1 MRGKDQETGEYLDI
15 SRSENRRQAL
25 EVLALG
31 EQLVGLTAAQLA
43 KLPIPEDLLPH
54 IEYSKRITSHGARKR
69 QLAFLA
75 KHMRR
80 EEDATL
86 QAIRDA
92 LDVTSEVSRREV
104 AQMHRVEQWR
114 DRLIA
119 QGDAALGEFVALFPA
134 ADRQQLR
141 TLVRNAVAE
150 KARNKPPRAFREL
163 YQVLRELMVLT
174 GAAAVA
180 ANDADTEALPGHDAG
195 QAPDH
200 GHDVDDEDIDDVD
213 NALDD

>member
-1 MRGKDQETGEYLDI
+1 MRGIDEETGEYLDI

-31 EQLVGLTAAQLA
+31 EQLVGLTPAQLA

-92 LDVTSEVSRREV
+92 LDVTSEVNRAEV
-104 AQMHRVEQWR
+104 ARMHRVEQWR
-114 DRLIA
+114 ERLLT
-119 QGDAALGEFVALFPA
+119 QGDAALSELVSQFPE

-141 TLVRNAVAE
+141 TLVRNALAE
-150 KARNKPPRAFREL
+150 KAKNKPPRAFREL
-163 YQVLRELMVLT
+163 FQVLRDLLVA
-174 GAAAVA
+174 GSNAAGTV
-180 ANDADTEALPGHDAG
+180 
-195 QAPDH
+195 
-200 GHDVDDEDIDDVD
+200 
-213 NALDD
+213 ALDDDSEDALDDAEFDFDADGEALDD

>member
-1 MRGKDQETGEYLDI
+1 MRGRDEETGEYRDI
-15 SRSENRRQAL
+15 SRSENRRNAL

-31 EQLVGLTAAQLA
+31 EQLVGLTPAQLA
-43 KLPIPEDLLPH
+43 KLPIPEDLMPH
-54 IEYSKRITSHGARKR
+54 IEYTKRITSHGARKR

-80 EEDATL
+80 ETDATL
-86 QAIRDA
+86 QAIRDV
-92 LDVTSEVSRREV
+92 LDVSSEVSRREV

-119 QGDAALGEFVALFPA
+119 QGDQALGEFVAAFPD

-150 KARNKPPRAFREL
+150 KAKNKPPRAFREL
-163 YQVLRELMVLT
+163 FQVLRGLVLAGS
-174 GAAAVA
+174 GAALA
-180 ANDADTEALPGHDAG
+180 ADGDSDADDLIQDDADDAAFDLE
-195 QAPDH
+195 QDI
-200 GHDVDDEDIDDVD
+200 DEDDDTLED
-213 NALDD
+213 

>member
-1 MRGKDQETGEYLDI
+1 MRGRYEETGEYLDI

-31 EQLVGLTAAQLA
+31 ETLVSLTPAQLA

-80 EEDATL
+80 EDDATL
-86 QAIRDA
+86 QAIRDK
-92 LDVTSEVSRREV
+92 LDASSEVSRREV

-114 DRLIA
+114 ERLLA
-119 QGDAALGEFVALFPA
+119 QGDTALAELLGQYPD

-141 TLVRNAVAE
+141 TLVRNAIAE
-150 KARNKPPRAFREL
+150 KAKNKPPRAYREL
-163 YQVLRELMVLT
+163 FQVLRDLLA
-174 GAAAVA
+174 GAA
-180 ANDADTEALPGHDAG
+180 EG
-195 QAPDH
+195 QADA
-200 GHDVDDEDIDDVD
+200 EQ
-213 NALDD
+213 ALDDGAECDFDDADDELLDD

>member
-1 MRGKDQETGEYLDI
+1 MRGRDEETGEYLDI

-31 EQLVGLTAAQLA
+31 EQLVGLTPAQLA

-80 EEDATL
+80 EDDKTL

-92 LDVTSEVSRREV
+92 LDVTSEVNRAEV
-104 AQMHRVEQWR
+104 ARMHRVEQWR
-114 DRLIA
+114 ERLLS
-119 QGDAALGEFVALFPA
+119 QGDAALSELVAQFPD

-141 TLVRNAVAE
+141 TLVRNALAE
-150 KARNKPPRAFREL
+150 KAKNKPPRAFREL
-163 YQVLRELMVLT
+163 FQVLRDLLVA
-174 GAAAVA
+174 GAASSHDSDDLADDA
-180 ANDADTEALPGHDAG
+180 EDTIDDAEFDFDAD
-195 QAPDH
+195 
-200 GHDVDDEDIDDVD
+200 ED
-213 NALDD
+213 ALDD

>member
-1 MRGKDQETGEYLDI
+1 MRGRDEETGEYRDI

-43 KLPIPEDLLPH
+43 KLPIPEDLMPH
-54 IEYSKRITSHGARKR
+54 IEYTKRITSHGARKR

-75 KHMRR
+75 KQMRR
-80 EEDATL
+80 ESDETL
-86 QAIRDA
+86 QAIRDV
-92 LDVTSEVSRREV
+92 LDASSEVSRREV

-114 DRLIA
+114 ERLLS
-119 QGDAALGEFVALFPA
+119 QGDAALAELIAQFPD

-141 TLVRNAVAE
+141 TLVRNALAE

-163 YQVLRELMVLT
+163 FQVLRELLAS
-174 GAAAVA
+174 GAAAGLAEDA
-180 ANDADTEALPGHDAG
+180 AEPDTAPADAEEAEFDFDDLS
-195 QAPDH
+195 
-200 GHDVDDEDIDDVD
+200 DEDLLED
-213 NALDD
+213 

>member
-1 MRGKDQETGEYLDI
+1 MRGRDEETGEYRDI

-43 KLPIPEDLLPH
+43 KLPIPEDLMPH
-54 IEYSKRITSHGARKR
+54 IEYTKRITSHGARKR

-75 KHMRR
+75 KQMRR
-80 EEDATL
+80 ESDEAL
-86 QAIRDA
+86 QAIRDV
-92 LDVTSEVSRREV
+92 LDASSEVSRREV

-114 DRLIA
+114 ERLLS
-119 QGDAALGEFVALFPA
+119 QGDAALAELIAQFPD

-141 TLVRNAVAE
+141 TLVRNALAE

-163 YQVLRELMVLT
+163 FQVLRELLASGT
-174 GAAAVA
+174 AAGLAEDA
-180 ANDADTEALPGHDAG
+180 AEPDTAPADAEEAEFDFDDLS
-195 QAPDH
+195 
-200 GHDVDDEDIDDVD
+200 DEDLLED
-213 NALDD
+213 

>member
-1 MRGKDQETGEYLDI
+1 MRGRDEETGEYRDI

-43 KLPIPEDLLPH
+43 KLPIPEDLMPH
-54 IEYSKRITSHGARKR
+54 IEYTKRITSHGARKR

-75 KHMRR
+75 KQMRR
-80 EEDATL
+80 QSDETL
-86 QAIRDA
+86 QAIRDV
-92 LDVTSEVSRREV
+92 LDASSEVSRREV

-114 DRLIA
+114 ERLLS
-119 QGDAALGEFVALFPA
+119 QGDAALAELIAQFPD

-141 TLVRNAVAE
+141 TLVRNALAE

-163 YQVLRELMVLT
+163 FQVLRELLAS
-174 GAAAVA
+174 GAADGLAEDA
-180 ANDADTEALPGHDAG
+180 AEPDTAAADAEEAEFDFDDLS
-195 QAPDH
+195 
-200 GHDVDDEDIDDVD
+200 DEDL
-213 NALDD
+213 LDD

>member
-1 MRGKDQETGEYLDI
+1 MRGRDEETGEYRDI

-43 KLPIPEDLLPH
+43 KLPIPEDLMPH
-54 IEYSKRITSHGARKR
+54 IEYTKRITSHGARKR

-75 KHMRR
+75 KQMRR
-80 EEDATL
+80 ESDETL
-86 QAIRDA
+86 QAIRDV
-92 LDVTSEVSRREV
+92 LDASSEVSRREV

-114 DRLIA
+114 ERLLS
-119 QGDAALGEFVALFPA
+119 QGDAALAELIAQFPD

-141 TLVRNAVAE
+141 TLVRNALAE

-163 YQVLRELMVLT
+163 FQVLRELLASGT
-174 GAAAVA
+174 AAGLAEDA
-180 ANDADTEALPGHDAG
+180 AEPDTAPADADEAEFDFDDLS
-195 QAPDH
+195 
-200 GHDVDDEDIDDVD
+200 DEDLLED
-213 NALDD
+213 

>member
-1 MRGKDQETGEYLDI
+1 MRGRDEETGEYLDI

-31 EQLVGLTAAQLA
+31 ETLVSLTPAQLA

-80 EEDATL
+80 EDDATL
-86 QAIRDA
+86 QAIRDK
-92 LDVTSEVSRREV
+92 LDASSEVSRREV

-114 DRLIA
+114 ERLLA
-119 QGDAALGEFVALFPA
+119 QGDTALAELLGQYPD

-141 TLVRNAVAE
+141 TLVRNAIAE
-150 KARNKPPRAFREL
+150 KAKNKPPRAYREL
-163 YQVLRELMVLT
+163 FQVLRDLLA
-174 GAAAVA
+174 GAAEGQADAEQALVDDA
-180 ANDADTEALPGHDAG
+180 ECDFDDAD
-195 QAPDH
+195 
-200 GHDVDDEDIDDVD
+200 DEL
-213 NALDD
+213 LDD

>member
-1 MRGKDQETGEYLDI
+1 MRGRDEETGEYLDI

-31 EQLVGLTAAQLA
+31 EKLVSLTPAQLA

-80 EEDATL
+80 EEDETL

-92 LDVTSEVSRREV
+92 LDVTSEVNRAEV
-104 AQMHRVEQWR
+104 ARMHRVEQWR
-114 DRLIA
+114 ERLLT
-119 QGDAALGEFVALFPA
+119 QGDAALSDLVSQFPD

-141 TLVRNAVAE
+141 TLVRNALAE
-150 KARNKPPRAFREL
+150 KAKNKPPRAFREL
-163 YQVLRELMVLT
+163 FQVLRDLLVA
-174 GAAAVA
+174 GAASRS
-180 ANDADTEALPGHDAG
+180 DASQEPL
-195 QAPDH
+195 
-200 GHDVDDEDIDDVD
+200 DDDIDDAEFD
-213 NALDD
+213 FDAAEDALDD

>member
-1 MRGKDQETGEYLDI
+1 MRGRDEETGEYLDI

-31 EQLVGLTAAQLA
+31 ETLVSLTPAQLA

-80 EEDATL
+80 EDDATL
-86 QAIRDA
+86 QAIRDK
-92 LDVTSEVSRREV
+92 LDASSEVSRREV

-114 DRLIA
+114 ERLLA
-119 QGDAALGEFVALFPA
+119 QGDTALAELLGQYPD

-141 TLVRNAVAE
+141 TLVRNAIAE
-150 KARNKPPRAFREL
+150 KAKNKPPRAYREL
-163 YQVLRELMVLT
+163 FQVLRDLLA
-174 GAAAVA
+174 GAAEGQADA
-180 ANDADTEALPGHDAG
+180 EQALDEDAECDFDDAD
-195 QAPDH
+195 
-200 GHDVDDEDIDDVD
+200 DEL
-213 NALDD
+213 LDD